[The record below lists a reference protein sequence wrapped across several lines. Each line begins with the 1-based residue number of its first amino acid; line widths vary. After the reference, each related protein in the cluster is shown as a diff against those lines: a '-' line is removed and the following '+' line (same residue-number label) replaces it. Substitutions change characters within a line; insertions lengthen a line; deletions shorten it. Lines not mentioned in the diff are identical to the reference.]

1 MVQMQYG
8 MVWYGIDRQIQYSI
22 VQFIQIDR
30 CVYGQGLFIKRLCSD
45 SKDCET
51 HLKNLKKL
59 FHDRGYPEN
68 IDNRLK
74 RVKIQSR
81 EELLRPKER
90 GNKSNDIPFIVTYH
104 PHLKHMSK
112 LIKYNSKHFCANV
125 KVKSVFTPAT
135 FASFRTAHNLR
146 SHL

>member
-1 MVQMQYG
+1 M
-8 MVWYGIDRQIQYSI
+8 
-22 VQFIQIDR
+22 
-30 CVYGQGLFIKRLCSD
+30 YGQGLLIKRLCSD

-59 FHDRGYPEN
+59 FHDRGYSEN

-74 RVKIQSR
+74 RVKNESR
-81 EELLRPKER
+81 VELLIPKER
-90 GNKSNDIPFIVTYH
+90 GNKNNDIPFIVIYH
-104 PHLKHMSK
+104 PHLKHMGK

-125 KVKSVFTPAT
+125 NVRSVFTPAS